1 MASAPRILLILFEG
15 LPGTVIESQVLVHA
29 REMARL
35 GIAGFEIWTVAWSG
49 ALYRRSIAAQ
59 PQAAT
64 LAGCT
69 VRVIRGVRPAAPFS
83 TLLNALILSAALL
96 RYRPQFEVLHART
109 DYAAVVGRL
118 LKLLRRFVLVWDC
131 RGDSAAEFAER
142 YRPRD
147 GLRRGARAVRLWL
160 LRRDRRRAAKACDR
174 AIFVTSTLEAL
185 AAPDIG
191 DKPRCII
198 PGPASEALFQF
209 DDGLRSRTRI
219 DLGFGPEN
227 RVFIFCGSLAGYQCF
242 EESMALFAA
251 IRAQDAQAR
260 LLIVTPELEEARRRL
275 AGYPGLGDAVL
286 RSATIAE
293 MNGYLNAA
301 DAAFMLRAATATN
314 RAAFPTKF
322 AEFCLV
328 GLAVVMTS
336 AVPDAHAVAQRLG
349 NLIPPPADGRAVWPE
364 HYDRR
369 RVAQE
374 ARACLTRTSVAP
386 LYAEIYR
393 PAAYYTG
400 RRVAT
405 GQRS

>member
-35 GIAGFEIWTVAWSG
+35 GIGAFEIWTVAWSG
-49 ALYRRSIAAQ
+49 VLYRRSIAAQ
-59 PQAAT
+59 PRAAA

-69 VRVIRGVRPAAPFS
+69 VRVIRGVRPAAPLS
-83 TLLNALILSAALL
+83 TLFNALILSAALL
-96 RYRPQFEVLHART
+96 RHRPHFDILHART
-109 DYAAVVGRL
+109 DYAAVVGGL
-118 LKLLRRFVLVWDC
+118 LKRMRRFVLVWDC

-142 YRPRD
+142 YRPQ
-147 GLRRGARAVRLWL
+147 GLLRRTARAVRLWL

-174 AIFVTSTLEAL
+174 AIFVTGALQAL

-198 PGPASEALFQF
+198 PGPASEALFHF
-209 DDGLRSRTRI
+209 DEALRSRSRS
-219 DLGFGPEN
+219 DLGFGPEA
-227 RVFIFCGSLAGYQCF
+227 RVYIFSGSLADYQRF
-242 EESMALFAA
+242 EESVALFAA
-251 IRAQDAQAR
+251 IRAQDARAR
-260 LLIVTPELEEARRRL
+260 LLIVTPALEEARRRL
-275 AGYPGLGDAVL
+275 VCHPGAGEAVL

-322 AEFCLV
+322 AEYCLA
-328 GLAVVMTS
+328 GLAVVMTA
-336 AVPDAHAVAQRLG
+336 AVPDAYAVAQRLG
-349 NLIPPPADGRAVWPE
+349 NLIPPPADGSAVWPE
-364 HYDRR
+364 RYDRR

-374 ARACLTRTSVAP
+374 ARASLTRTSVTP

-393 PAAYYTG
+393 PAAYYNG
-400 RRVAT
+400 RHVAT
-405 GQRS
+405 GLRS